1 MMAMGEWWLRSE
13 KDPRFNSH
21 GTGMVGMFGCPPDAT
36 ERIRELERELECK
49 APDDLEV
56 EYMKYRGE
64 RMRFIEID
72 GEKREVRCCEDCPC
86 YDGGF
91 DAGFG
96 DTCKHPR
103 GDGSVAAR
111 GGSAWYDEDKHEHR
125 FDDDV
130 PEEYR
135 YGYGCPLR
143 EVPKLD
149 PGFLEWFRR
158 PLSKEEKLGYAL
170 QMALPVLLE
179 IIAQMDPETKERT
192 VKDLVKIMR
201 MAQMDPEKG
210 PLCTMD
216 QEEAIK
222 RGIEA
227 CTVKGA
233 KG

>member
-96 DTCKHPR
+96 DMCKHPR

-143 EVPKLD
+143 SDDLLPCPFCGGEAEKFTSTSKGHPKECVRCKEC
-149 PGFLEWFRR
+149 GISTGWFFGTGNDKNLAKIWNRR
-158 PLSKEEKLGYAL
+158 
-170 QMALPVLLE
+170 Q
-179 IIAQMDPETKERT
+179 RWH
-192 VKDLVKIMR
+192 
-201 MAQMDPEKG
+201 
-210 PLCTMD
+210 
-216 QEEAIK
+216 
-222 RGIEA
+222 
-227 CTVKGA
+227 
-233 KG
+233 